1 MVYQYLLI
9 ITAFILLYSLFAKRI
24 EMTALSG
31 PVIALVVGLVFGPLL
46 FNLFAVN
53 ILKEEYRVIAEIAL
67 ALVLFTDASKTNF
80 GVLKNNISLPTRL
93 LLIGLPLTIV
103 LGMAAGF
110 FIFPDFS
117 WIELGILATILAPT
131 DAALGKAVVSDEAV
145 PTKIR
150 EALNVE
156 SGLNDGISVPV
167 LFLFIA
173 LFTDQSGEGL
183 SGFYGLRLFAEEI
196 GIGLL
201 VGLSITFVTVLL
213 ENYSKKRNWISES
226 WKPIVII
233 ALSLSCFLAAQL
245 AGGSG
250 FIACF
255 SGGFLYGA
263 IQKRYQLNVN
273 LVEAAEGAG
282 DTMSLTTWLLFGS
295 IAIVSNYYH
304 FTWEIILYSL
314 LSLTAIRIVP
324 VLISLISSDISFKE
338 KLFIG
343 WFGPRGLASI
353 VFAIIVLEISIPH
366 QNTIISTIVCTVILS
381 VVLHGFTAKPFIKI
395 LNKN

>member
-1 MVYQYLLI
+1 
-9 ITAFILLYSLFAKRI
+9 
-24 EMTALSG
+24 
-31 PVIALVVGLVFGPLL
+31 
-46 FNLFAVN
+46 
-53 ILKEEYRVIAEIAL
+53 
-67 ALVLFTDASKTNF
+67 
-80 GVLKNNISLPTRL
+80 
-93 LLIGLPLTIV
+93 
-103 LGMAAGF
+103 
-110 FIFPDFS
+110 
-117 WIELGILATILAPT
+117 
-131 DAALGKAVVSDEAV
+131 
-145 PTKIR
+145 
-150 EALNVE
+150 
-156 SGLNDGISVPV
+156 
-167 LFLFIA
+167 
-173 LFTDQSGEGL
+173 
-183 SGFYGLRLFAEEI
+183 
-196 GIGLL
+196 
-201 VGLSITFVTVLL
+201 
-213 ENYSKKRNWISES
+213 
-226 WKPIVII
+226 VII